1 MLVASFLP
9 QIFLLYDFHSS
20 YKHIFFTF
28 GPNLKDL
35 LNLWAKS
42 WGKWSFEK
50 RRRSQMTEGTLTV
63 EHVCCITVLYSDL
76 EQHHYS
82 CQRLTSLPQCHCSC
96 FSHGSW
102 THSPFHHHCLMTSEN
117 NWFILA
123 AKEQQIYLWIQSK
136 FGTCKISVSFFWRA
150 ALPASASRRVPAVII
165 GKSKQAL

>member
-82 CQRLTSLPQCHCSC
+82 CQEIDYLATMSLLLLLPRFLDP
-96 FSHGSW
+96 FSFPPPLFNDLWKQLIYIGSKRTTNLPLNTEQIW
-102 THSPFHHHCLMTSEN
+102 YLQDFCKLLLKSSPS
-117 NWFILA
+117 
-123 AKEQQIYLWIQSK
+123 SK
-136 FGTCKISVSFFWRA
+136 CK
-150 ALPASASRRVPAVII
+150 
-165 GKSKQAL
+165 